1 MAKKFSVIKSDENI
15 RQAIIKRLEEL
26 NKSQQDVVRDAALL
40 GYKIPSDMLNRYL
53 KQGDS
58 RGTLR
63 EEQIVWLA
71 LRYGIYL
78 TLKIGKPVVN
88 ELGKVSYE
96 ISPYNEAEALGVLRK
111 IFKTK

>member
-15 RQAIIKRLEEL
+15 RKAIIKRLEEL

-53 KQGDS
+53 KQGDA

-88 ELGKVSYE
+88 EDNKVVYE
-96 ISPYNEAEALGVLRK
+96 ISPYNEAEALQVLGR
-111 IFKTK
+111 IFKVK